1 MKMTER
7 RQMILALA
15 IKEYINKAQPVGSE
29 TLAKMDLGVSS
40 ATIRNELAALEEEG
54 YLTHP
59 HTSAGRVPTEKGYR
73 YFVETLM
80 DNMELTTAEQQM
92 IRHQFHQVTL
102 DVEQWMRL
110 SAAVL
115 AHTSKMAAL
124 VTAPSANQTRFK
136 HVELIA
142 ISETVAMMVL
152 VLQAGTV
159 KQQMLYSTD
168 LLDQEDLRRIA
179 NRLNEKFA
187 GRSAAEIREQARNL
201 SGFALQVAERIH
213 QIIEQMDRRTSREI
227 YRDGLL
233 DILRQPEFVAVDKM
247 QQLLEVL
254 EQRTL
259 LEDMLNSLAPAH
271 GVQVVI
277 GSEGGREEFN
287 DYSLVMAR
295 YGIEGEASGVVG
307 VIGPLRMPY
316 PRAVS
321 TVKYVSQMLDD
332 LMMRFYSGR

>member
-7 RQMILALA
+7 RQMLLALV
-15 IKEYINKAQPVGSE
+15 IREYVNKAQPVGSE
-29 TLAKMDLGVSS
+29 TLARLDLGVSA

-59 HTSAGRVPTEKGYR
+59 HTSAGRIPTEKGYR

-80 DNMELTTAEQQM
+80 DNMELTADEQQM

-115 AHTSKMAAL
+115 AHTSRMAAL
-124 VTAPSANQTRFK
+124 VTAPSAYQTRFK

-168 LLDQEDLRRIA
+168 LLEQEELRRIA
-179 NRLNEKFA
+179 NHLNDKFA
-187 GRSAAEIREQARNL
+187 GRTVGELREQMRGL
-201 SGFALQVAERIH
+201 SGFARQAAERVE

-259 LEDMLNSLAPAH
+259 LEEVLTNLAPAH

-321 TVKYVSQMLDD
+321 AVKYVSKMLDD
-332 LMMRFYSGR
+332 LMMRFYSAR